1 MIDLALDSRIW
12 RKSPAEIFAGF
23 CVAMGGY
30 VSDNSDCGD
39 FSGSENTD
47 DLEDICNTLDGDEN
61 AYKRLIE
68 RYQQKIS
75 SMMWRFSRNRNT
87 HEELVQDVFV
97 EVYLSLANY
106 GQKSPFSHW
115 LSRIAT
121 RVGYRYWKKQERK
134 KRIATVTLEDWDQL
148 SSVSPKSMEPDEAAE
163 LIHRLLGL
171 LPPRDRLILS
181 LRYLEECSVD
191 DAAKRTGWSRTM
203 VKVQTWRAKKKLKML
218 IEQTQ
223 KEE

>member
-23 CVAMGGY
+23 CLTFA
-30 VSDNSDCGD
+30 SDNSNCSDL
-39 FSGSENTD
+39 TRAQAD
-47 DLEDICNTLDGDEN
+47 DLDDIRNTFDGDEN

-68 RYQQKIS
+68 RYQQKIA

-97 EVYLSLANY
+97 EVYLSLSNY
-106 GQKSPFSHW
+106 GQKAPFSHW

-121 RVGYRYWKKQERK
+121 RVGYRYWKMQQRK
-134 KRIATVTLEDWDQL
+134 KRFDTVALKDWDQL
-148 SSVSPKSMEPDEAAE
+148 SVISPENMDPNEAAE

-171 LPPRDRLILS
+171 LPPRDRLILT
-181 LRYLEECSVD
+181 LRYLEECSIEE
-191 DAAKRTGWSRTM
+191 AAKRTGWSKTM
-203 VKVQTWRAKKKLKML
+203 VKVQTWRARGKLKML
-218 IEQTQ
+218 IEQRQ

>member
-1 MIDLALDSRIW
+1 LIDLALDSRIW
-12 RKSPAEIFAGF
+12 RKSPAEIFAGL
-23 CVAMGGY
+23 CVAFA
-30 VSDNSDCGD
+30 SDNSNCDD
-39 FSGSENTD
+39 LTIAQAD
-47 DLEDICNTLDGDEN
+47 DLEDIRNTLDGNEN

-68 RYQQKIS
+68 RYQQNIA

-121 RVGYRYWKKQERK
+121 RVGYRYWKLQQRK
-134 KRIATVTLEDWDQL
+134 KRIDTVPLQDWDQL
-148 SSVSPKSMEPDEAAE
+148 SIVSPENMDPGEAAE

-171 LPPRDRLILS
+171 LSPRDRLILT

-191 DAAKRTGWSRTM
+191 DAAKRTGWSKTM
-203 VKVQTWRAKKKLKML
+203 VKVQTWRARGKLKML
-218 IEQTQ
+218 IEQRQ